1 MTKEKLKE
9 EIFKVSEEGNGILKT
24 LEIEEKGDAFR
35 KEYQKWYTKTL
46 KIVEILAKDRHVEF
60 KGYYDIDLKRKEFS
74 LITFVIQDF
83 INGIRP
89 GNVSIQDAKLRVKR
103 SMFNQLT
110 ILDSLVGRIDN
121 VLSNIEGE
129 LYIEIQDA
137 ELSTA
142 KELLKIS
149 PRAAG
154 ALTGVVI
161 ETYLQKVIK
170 NRGLSINKKHPT
182 ISDMN
187 DPLKIGEI
195 IDIPTWRKISYLA
208 DLRNL
213 CSHKKD
219 SEPTKEQVIELID
232 GANWLIKNVF

>member
-187 DPLKIGEI
+187 DPLNIGEI

>member
-195 IDIPTWRKISYLA
+195 IDIPTWRKISYLS